1 MPPCDDLRTLRV
13 EQVAELLGVR
23 PEAVRIWAR
32 EGDLVAM
39 KWGGRLHFRPE
50 AVEQFRE
57 SRSLRVPDIP
67 RQIALFSSS
76 RSPDGAS
83 PLDTAPGLEHNADT
97 GERAMPLFYRVGKTR
112 RKWRAPGGI
121 KTVWTW
127 VLRWR
132 APPETGLDKQLAI
145 GRMSERMAER
155 CRERWQA
162 QLNGLGDEAE
172 DQPASWQAF
181 RDGYLA
187 AAAVDLRPASLAIAR
202 QALAR
207 FELALHPRF
216 LGSIGPAE
224 IERYRVGRLGKVSR
238 ITVRKDFA
246 HLRAAWSWA
255 MRTGLADANPFARQ
269 WFSGRTE
276 REDPDAIPPAR
287 LPAFLAALEGQS
299 TWVQAS
305 IRLAAL
311 WGPRTG
317 ELAAIVRADVD
328 FAARTLRIPV
338 RRRSGRRTKEG
349 RGKTLPLDGETLGLL
364 QELSHRDGPML
375 WGPREKPFTTAAGMG
390 GYTRTL
396 GAIARAFLAQEGY
409 RPADDHPLQF
419 LRRTAETR
427 LRAAGVPDWIV
438 GAILGHGT
446 RVGEACYNGLSADQI
461 AARAREILGC

>member
-1 MPPCDDLRTLRV
+1 MPPCDDLRTLTV
-13 EQVAELLGVR
+13 EEVAELLGVR

-32 EGDLVAM
+32 EGELAAT
-39 KWGGRLHFRPE
+39 KWGRRLHFRPE
-50 AVEQFRE
+50 AVEKFRE

-67 RQIALFSSS
+67 HQFALCLSS
-76 RSPDGAS
+76 RSPEAAS
-83 PLDTAPGLEHNADT
+83 SLDTVPGVEQNADA
-97 GERAMPLFYRVGKTR
+97 GERAMPLYHVWKVKRP
-112 RKWRAPGGI
+112 WRQPDG

-127 VLRWR
+127 VLRWHD
-132 APPETGLDKQLAI
+132 PPCLGPVRQETI

-155 CRERWQA
+155 YREQWQA
-162 QLNGLGDEAE
+162 QLNGLHGAAE
-172 DQPASWQAF
+172 DQPVSWQAF
-181 RDGYLA
+181 RDGYLK
-187 AAAVDLRPASLAIAR
+187 AAAVDLQPASLAIAR

-207 FELALHPRF
+207 FESALRPRF
-216 LGSIGPAE
+216 LGSIDAAE
-224 IERYRVGRLGKVSR
+224 IERYRIGRLGKVSR

-246 HLRAAWSWA
+246 HLRAAWSWGV
-255 MRTGLADANPFARQ
+255 RIGLAKSNPFGRQ
-269 WFSGRTE
+269 WFAGRAE

-287 LPAFLAALEGQS
+287 LPAFLQVLDGEP

-311 WGPRTG
+311 WGPRAR
-317 ELAAIVRADVD
+317 ELAGILRADVD

-349 RGKTLPLDGETLGLL
+349 RGKTVPLDAETLGLL
-364 QELSHRDGPML
+364 QELSHRDCPML
-375 WGPREKPFTTAAGMG
+375 WGPRDKPFTTAGGKG

-396 GAIARAFLAQEGY
+396 GAIARALLAKQGY

-446 RVGEACYNGLSADQI
+446 RVGEASYNGLSAEEV
-461 AARAREILGC
+461 AARVREILRC